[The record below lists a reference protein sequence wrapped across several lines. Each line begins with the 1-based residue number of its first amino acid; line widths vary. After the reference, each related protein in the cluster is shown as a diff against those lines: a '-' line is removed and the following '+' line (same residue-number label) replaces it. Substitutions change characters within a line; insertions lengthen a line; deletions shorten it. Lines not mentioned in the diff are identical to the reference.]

1 MEFLSALFGGILI
14 IAMVATII
22 CSFVFDGIIL
32 FVSSIVLHIE
42 DKTKFFWKHI
52 WKVWIFGGLA
62 NILTLFMLNF
72 INVDNITFALTILA
86 ACISGGL
93 TFIFHYFLTFQN
105 DEERIRKIL
114 SAVFAVI
121 AFLTSF

>member
-1 MEFLSALFGGILI
+1 MEFLSALVGGMLI
-14 IAMVATII
+14 FAAIVAIV
-22 CSFVFDGIIL
+22 CSLVFDGIIL
-32 FVSSIVLHIE
+32 LVSSIVLHIE
-42 DKTKFFWKHI
+42 NKTKFFWKHI

-72 INVDNITFALTILA
+72 INVDNITFALTMLA

-93 TFIFHYFLTFQN
+93 TFVFHYFLTFQN
-105 DEERIRKIL
+105 DDERIRKIL